1 MRKCSD
7 DDDKDEETRKRT
19 TKKPRTKTT
28 NETSPSS
35 PPNSRDCCSPLW
47 HLVTDLPLLF
57 SEKILDTKLDKSS
70 VKLFFETNR
79 AARAL
84 VKNYSPRVYQTY
96 VRGRNVRQGE

>member
-1 MRKCSD
+1 MRD
-7 DDDKDEETRKRT
+7 DDDLDEETTKRT

-28 NETSPSS
+28 NETSPPSTPS
-35 PPNSRDCCSPLW
+35 NSRDCSPLW

-57 SEKILDTKLDKSS
+57 SVNILDTKLDKTS

-96 VRGRNVRQGE
+96 VRGEM